1 MSELEEATLR
11 ASAKA
16 EYASGVHVERERER
30 ERERGRE
37 FSSSIL

>member
-11 ASAKA
+11 TPAKA
-16 EYASGVHVERERER
+16 EYASGVRVERERER
-30 ERERGRE
+30 E

>member
-16 EYASGVHVERERER
+16 EYASGVRVERERER
-30 ERERGRE
+30 E